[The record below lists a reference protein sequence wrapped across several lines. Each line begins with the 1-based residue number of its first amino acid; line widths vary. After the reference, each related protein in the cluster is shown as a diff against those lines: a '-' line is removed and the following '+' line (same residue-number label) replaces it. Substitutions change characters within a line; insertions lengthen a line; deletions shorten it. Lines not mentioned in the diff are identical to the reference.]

1 MNLFIAW
8 LALFFLT
15 GCSTVLDVFEDN
27 KFYYKSGFQRVQLDI
42 EDKKTNNIHP
52 VKIDPQRIEGALK
65 LVLTSFGTKPQQ
77 LFPNEKVYDYS
88 IAISEALADAEKN
101 QDIVFTIEGWYK
113 QKGLSDNRVT
123 SGRIFYNKSGLNLIF
138 GSILRKGNIQE
149 TDPLLKAGLNKD
161 LERNRYAPG
170 SRFQTIKNKFRL
182 SALPNSGVFR
192 PSIAKGRRDWLVFSN
207 KALRARGFLSKR
219 EQTTAL
225 QSNIQV
231 KDLRAE
237 VESLRQELKSMK
249 SPNRQQYGN
258 YYPPNYRSA
267 PYDINSQQ
275 QPYYN
280 NRYPRPYPYPNYNQQ
295 YINSQNQRPNGSQL
309 TLKSLESM
317 RERGLISEESY
328 LKKLKEL
335 GF

>member
-1 MNLFIAW
+1 MNFFIAW
-8 LALFFLT
+8 LVVFFIT

-42 EDKKTNNIHP
+42 EDTKTNNIHP
-52 VKIDPQRIEGALK
+52 IKIDPQRIEGALK
-65 LVLTSFGTKPQQ
+65 LVLTRFGTKPQQ
-77 LFPNEKVYDYS
+77 LFPNEKVYDYA
-88 IAISEALADAEKN
+88 IAISEALKEAEAN
-101 QDIVFTIEGWYK
+101 QDVVFTIEGWYK

-138 GSILRKGNIQE
+138 GSILRKGNIQD
-149 TDPLLKAGLNKD
+149 TDPMLKAGLTRD
-161 LERNRYAPG
+161 LEKNRYAPG

-207 KALRARGFLSKR
+207 QALRARGFLSTR

-237 VESLRQELKSMK
+237 VENLRQELKSMRN
-249 SPNRQQYGN
+249 PNRQQYGN
-258 YYPPNYRSA
+258 YYPPNYRNT

-280 NRYPRPYPYPNYNQQ
+280 NRYPQPYPYPNYNQQ
-295 YINSQNQRPNGSQL
+295 YINNQNQRPTGSQL

-317 RERGLISEESY
+317 RERGLISEENY